1 MARAECG
8 TMFDEGDL
16 MFNYYDMK
24 PVVVGKGDDWN
35 GVIWYQCRNFDKETH
50 EPLGSV
56 LLDGSRMCSLR
67 FAVRRNFITRDQALE
82 FYRSQGREVATI

>member
-8 TMFDEGDL
+8 TTFDEGDL

-35 GVIWYQCRNFDKETH
+35 GVVWFQCRNYDKETA
-50 EPLGSV
+50 EPLGST
-56 LLDGSRMCSLR
+56 LLDGSRMCSLEA
-67 FAVRRNFITRDQALE
+67 AVR
-82 FYRSQGREVATI
+82 YGHATQEQVDRFRTTMAETETA